1 MTSWIMFQND
11 FPGPIPMLSAVP
23 GTQNMYKETKTKGLD
38 PTLRA
43 ATWLISS
50 EGLSKLYEVD

>member
-1 MTSWIMFQND
+1 MFQND

-23 GTQNMYKETKTKGLD
+23 GTQNMYKETKTKGLE

-43 ATWLISS
+43 ATSLISS

>member
-23 GTQNMYKETKTKGLD
+23 GTQNMYKETNPKGLE

-43 ATWLISS
+43 ATWLIST
-50 EGLSKLYEVD
+50 EELSKLCEVD

>member
-23 GTQNMYKETKTKGLD
+23 GTQNMYKETKTKGLE
-38 PTLRA
+38 PTLRT
-43 ATWLISS
+43 AT
-50 EGLSKLYEVD
+50 